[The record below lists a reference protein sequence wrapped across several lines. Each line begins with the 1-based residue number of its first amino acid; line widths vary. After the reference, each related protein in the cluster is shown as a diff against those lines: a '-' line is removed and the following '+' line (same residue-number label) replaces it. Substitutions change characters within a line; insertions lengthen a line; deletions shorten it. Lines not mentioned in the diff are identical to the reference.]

1 MYHLYGYITQNSMK
15 TVYVLEELG
24 VEFEF
29 HFIDLFKGDQKSEE
43 FQRIT
48 PMAKVPVLGHDG
60 EYLFESGAICRYAA
74 NVENSAL
81 YPQDKLQRA
90 RVDQWLDYFS
100 CHLGHWLNTLFF
112 ELVIKPK
119 AQLGET
125 DMAACER
132 ARGFAHTQM
141 GVIDDLLRRSE
152 WLANDALSIADLFA
166 FAYVEQFRA
175 VDFPLQDYP
184 HVNAWFERIE
194 ARASITQARSR
205 VGL

>member
-1 MYHLYGYITQNSMK
+1 MYHLYGYFTQNSMK

-24 VEFEF
+24 VDFEF
-29 HFIDLFKGDQKSEE
+29 HFIDLIKGEQKSDE
-43 FQRIT
+43 FAQKT
-48 PMAKVPVLGHDG
+48 PMGKVPVLGHDG
-60 EYLFESGAICRYAA
+60 EYLFESGAICRYVA
-74 NVENSAL
+74 NFEDSPL
-81 YPQDKLQRA
+81 YPQVKLQRA
-90 RVDQWLDYFS
+90 RVDQWMDYFS
-100 CHLGHWLNTLFF
+100 CHLGHMLNTLFF

-125 DMAACER
+125 DLAACER
-132 ARGFAHTQM
+132 ARKFAHAQM
-141 GVIDDLLRRSE
+141 AVVDVLLGQSD

-184 HVNAWFERIE
+184 HVKAWFDRIE
-194 ARASITQARSR
+194 GRASISRARGR